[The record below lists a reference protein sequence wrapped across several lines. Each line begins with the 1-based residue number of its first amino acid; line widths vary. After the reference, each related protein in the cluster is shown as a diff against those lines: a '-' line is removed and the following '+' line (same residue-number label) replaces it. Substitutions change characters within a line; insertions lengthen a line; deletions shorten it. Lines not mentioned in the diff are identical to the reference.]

1 MDTRMDTRSKI
12 VTAAAIPP
20 GCTLVT
26 GAFDPLLAEDARELA
41 HIRAAAPLR
50 PLVVLVLPLPSE
62 LLPLPA
68 RAELVAALRMV
79 DYVIT
84 AHESSLSDLLDGLHP
99 ALVVR
104 LEAAHAARKRQ
115 LMEHVHRRQSI

>member
-1 MDTRMDTRSKI
+1 ML
-12 VTAAAIPP
+12 P
-20 GCTLVT
+20 GCTVVV
-26 GAFDPLLAEDARELA
+26 GDFDPLLAEDARELG

-50 PLVVLVLPLPSE
+50 PLAAVVLARDGA
-62 LLPLPA
+62 LLPQRA
-68 RAELVAALRMV
+68 RAELVAGLRMV

-84 AHESSLSDLLDGLHP
+84 ADDTSLQALLDALHP

-115 LMEHVHRRQSI
+115 LMEHVHRRQSS

>member
-50 PLVVLVLPLPSE
+50 RLVAIVLPLDAE
-62 LLPLPA
+62 LLNQRA

-84 AHESSLSDLLDGLHP
+84 ADDSTPDALIATVHP

-104 LEAAHAARKRQ
+104 LETAHATRKRQ
-115 LMEHVHRRQSI
+115 LMEHRS